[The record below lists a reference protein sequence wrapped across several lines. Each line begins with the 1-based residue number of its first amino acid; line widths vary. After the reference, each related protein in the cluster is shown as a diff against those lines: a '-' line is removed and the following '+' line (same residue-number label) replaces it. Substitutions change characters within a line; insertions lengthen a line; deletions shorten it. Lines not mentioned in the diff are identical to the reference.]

1 MLKKW
6 CKFIAQGFFLKNI
19 YVEKQNNYI
28 EKLLAP
34 NYMQRL
40 YSAFT
45 EILSKHHISYHDEV
59 DYLYKTVLIYLIKYV
74 LW

>member
-1 MLKKW
+1 MLKNDANLLLKD
-6 CKFIAQGFFLKNI
+6 FFLKNI

>member
-1 MLKKW
+1 MLEKW
-6 CKFIAQGFFLKNI
+6 CKFIAQGIFSYLNNI
-19 YVEKQNNYI
+19 YVEKQKKYI

-45 EILSKHHISYHDEV
+45 ERLSKHHIRLSQWSRLFV
-59 DYLYKTVLIYLIKYV
+59 
-74 LW
+74 